1 MKGNLLLGTGRGKL
15 GDVVGRVL
23 HGEQVFSKYQPVV
36 FNPKSIAQTRQ
47 REMLSIATKKAT
59 ALNDLKAQGIDLYYS
74 NKFGASR
81 NIRNLIVSIST
92 RAQRIADNDHQGTL
106 KVPYVGTVS
115 SIGNDFDLQILMG
128 SVSLTDIDPLSAEKY
143 SFGSDIPLDLNTKL
157 GGFVT
162 LNKELSG
169 LFGDCS
175 NISIFEGDLE
185 LTQETVDSE
194 CLSMPKTLG
203 ILAGSTA
210 NPPAVTGYP
219 YVYSFP
225 SSAWAALADKL
236 MGTGTTDEGSKNGF
250 TFLSWRDSK
259 GNLIISKG
267 STKIKV

>member
-15 GDVVGRVL
+15 GDVVARVL

-36 FNPKSIAQTRQ
+36 FNPKSIAQSRQ

-59 ALNDLKAQGIDLYYS
+59 ILNDLKTKGIDLYYS

-92 RAQRIADNDHQGTL
+92 RAQRIADAGHQGTL

-115 SIGNDFDLQILMG
+115 SIGNDFDLQQAQG
-128 SVSLTDIDPLSAEKY
+128 QVALTDVLTFQKY
-143 SFGSDIPLDLNTKL
+143 AFGSDIPLDLNTKI
-157 GGFVT
+157 GGFNT
-162 LNKELSG
+162 LNAEFSG

-175 NISIFEGDLE
+175 NIGIFEADLV
-185 LTQETVDSE
+185 LTQVTVTPE
-194 CLSMPKTLG
+194 CLSLPKTYGLVS
-203 ILAGSTA
+203 GSTE
-210 NPPAVTGYP
+210 NPPVVTGFP
-219 YVYSFP
+219 YVYSFVG
-225 SSAWAALADKL
+225 ADWAAFNETMPA
-236 MGTGTTDEGSKNGF
+236 TGTTGKGLKDGF

-267 STKIKV
+267 STKITL